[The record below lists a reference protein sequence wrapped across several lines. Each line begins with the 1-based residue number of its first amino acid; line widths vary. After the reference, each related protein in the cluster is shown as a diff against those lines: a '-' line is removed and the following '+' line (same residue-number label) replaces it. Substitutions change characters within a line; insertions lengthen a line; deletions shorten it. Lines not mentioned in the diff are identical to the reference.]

1 MSISNSLKSKLSWR
15 ITLTVFAT
23 ILLVQTI
30 TLIINVE
37 QNETA
42 LLEGMRTNA
51 SAALLPSIE
60 NVTDQISAP
69 ISPDAATKVFK
80 SSIIRG
86 LTIYNMDRQVVGAYG
101 DLTLLLPREND
112 DGSLPEY
119 RSVDGKSYEVLFT
132 REYLKLPYYIVAR
145 LDSSDLEPRLVGH
158 IYSTLALL
166 CILSA
171 IVTLV
176 LMFVLGEWLLEP
188 VRILRENLLRAAQNP
203 ENPRITFGKKKLED
217 ELGFA
222 INIANSLIEQNAN
235 NLKRLKIQ
243 AEDKIHRLAYYD
255 NLTGLPNRTFF
266 IEKLEE
272 DIKNNKTDDEFRL
285 VVLAV
290 DIDRFKDINDI
301 MGHEVGDLLLTAVG
315 KRLSGCLPD
324 SAIVSRASADEFMIM
339 MPVSPVSAE
348 SSVIVEK
355 IIQSMKEPMVILQET
370 LQVKISV
377 GVAHY
382 PEDGIEA
389 RHVVKN
395 SDIALNRAKDEGRDT
410 VRYYSEEFDKSI
422 QERFQLLRDLRVAL
436 DKSQLE
442 VYYHPQFDLKTGAL
456 IGAEALLRWW
466 KPNEEGGGG
475 QFISPAVFVPI
486 AEQSGLI
493 VSIGEYVLKKA
504 CSNNKKWQTQGIEP
518 FRIAI
523 NISGEQFHKCD
534 LVKLVKTTLEE
545 TEIDPKWVE
554 LEVTES
560 VFMHNMDF
568 AIDILYQLK
577 QLGVDLAI
585 DDFGTGYS
593 SLSYL
598 RKFPIDRLKVD
609 QSFTK
614 NALIDKGD
622 MAITKTI
629 INLGHS
635 LGLQVI
641 AEGVET
647 VEHEEFLRNEGC
659 DESQGFLYT
668 KPIPERDFIDFV
680 REHQAKMKEKQS

>member
-1 MSISNSLKSKLSWR
+1 MSFSNTLKSKLSWR

-23 ILLVQTI
+23 ILLVQTV
-30 TLIINVE
+30 TLIINIE
-37 QNETA
+37 EA
-42 LLEGMRTNA
+42 EGDLLKAMRTTA
-51 SAALLPSIE
+51 SSTLLPSLDPIE
-60 NVTDQISAP
+60 DQTT
-69 ISPDAATKVFK
+69 SPLDEAQANKIFDN
-80 SSIIRG
+80 SIIKG
-86 LTIYNMDRQVVGAYG
+86 ITIYNMEKQVVGAYG
-101 DLTLLLPREND
+101 DLTLLLPRVEN

-119 RSVDGKSYEVLFT
+119 RSVDNNSYEILFT
-132 REYLKLPYYIVAR
+132 KKYLKLPYYIIIR
-145 LDSSDLEPRLVGH
+145 LDSSDLEPRLVSDVYH
-158 IYSTLALL
+158 TLMILFLL
-166 CILSA
+166 SV

-176 LMFVLGEWLLEP
+176 LMFVLGQWLLEP
-188 VRILRENLLRAAQNP
+188 MRILRDNLLRAAQNP
-203 ENPRITFGKKKLED
+203 ENPRIIFGKKKLED
-217 ELGFA
+217 ELGLA

-272 DIKNNKTDDEFRL
+272 EIRNNKDDANLRL
-285 VVLAV
+285 TILSV

-315 KRLSGCLPD
+315 KRLVGCLPD
-324 SAIVSRASADEFMIM
+324 NTIVSRASADEFMIM
-339 MPVSPVSAE
+339 IPITPESPE
-348 SSVIVEK
+348 STIIVEK
-355 IIQSMKEPMVILQET
+355 VLKTMREPMVILQET
-370 LQVKISV
+370 LQVKISI
-377 GVAHY
+377 GVAHF

-395 SDIALNRAKDEGRDT
+395 SDIALNRAKQEGRDT

-436 DKSQLE
+436 EKNQLD
-442 VYYHPQFDLKTGAL
+442 VYYHPQFDLKTGKL

-466 KPNEEGGGG
+466 RPNEEGSGG
-475 QFISPAVFVPI
+475 QFISPAIFVPI

-493 VSIGEYVLKKA
+493 VTIGEYVLKKA
-504 CSNNKKWQTQGIEP
+504 LSNNKKWQDQGMEP

-534 LVKLVKTTLEE
+534 LVKLVKTTMDEVG
-545 TEIDPKWVE
+545 IDPKWVE
-554 LEVTES
+554 LEITES
-560 VFMHNMDF
+560 VFMSNIDF
-568 AIDILYQLK
+568 AIDILYQLN
-577 QLGVDLAI
+577 QLGVELAI

-598 RKFPIDRLKVD
+598 RQFPIDRLKID

-614 NALIDKGD
+614 NALTDKGD
-622 MAITKTI
+622 MAITKTV
-629 INLGHS
+629 INLAHS
-635 LGLQVI
+635 LGLKVI

-647 VEHEEFLRNEGC
+647 TDHEDFLRDEGC

-668 KPIPERDFIDFV
+668 KPIPERDFVDFV
-680 REHQAKMKEKQS
+680 REHQKKYKEE